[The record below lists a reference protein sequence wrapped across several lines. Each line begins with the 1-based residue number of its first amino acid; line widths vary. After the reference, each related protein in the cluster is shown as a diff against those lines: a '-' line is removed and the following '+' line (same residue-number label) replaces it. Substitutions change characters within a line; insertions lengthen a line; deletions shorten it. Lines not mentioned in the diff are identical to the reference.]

1 MSLFQWCFSDNMLKY
16 KLHALLIMLDF
27 FEIKSVRFMQQM
39 DRFNPLIDKKH
50 ASLSKNFFFIQ
61 INSSH
66 FLLTITN
73 YITNV

>member
-1 MSLFQWCFSDNMLKY
+1 
-16 KLHALLIMLDF
+16 
-27 FEIKSVRFMQQM
+27 MQQM
-39 DRFNPLIDKKH
+39 DRLNPLIDKKH

-61 INSSH
+61 IDSSH